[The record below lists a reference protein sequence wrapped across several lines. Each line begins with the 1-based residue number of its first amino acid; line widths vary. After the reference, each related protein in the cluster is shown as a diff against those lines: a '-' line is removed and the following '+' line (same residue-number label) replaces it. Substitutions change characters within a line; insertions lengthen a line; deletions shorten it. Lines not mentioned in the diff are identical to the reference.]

1 MPYMVDTGLCK
12 KVKIRFE
19 NFMAVVGTK
28 EAVSKIISAQR
39 RGLQEVSNNSINLF
53 SNQN

>member
-1 MPYMVDTGLCK
+1 MPYMVATGLCK

-19 NFMAVVGTK
+19 SFMAVVGTS

-39 RGLQEVSNNSINLF
+39 RGLAEVCVN
-53 SNQN
+53 